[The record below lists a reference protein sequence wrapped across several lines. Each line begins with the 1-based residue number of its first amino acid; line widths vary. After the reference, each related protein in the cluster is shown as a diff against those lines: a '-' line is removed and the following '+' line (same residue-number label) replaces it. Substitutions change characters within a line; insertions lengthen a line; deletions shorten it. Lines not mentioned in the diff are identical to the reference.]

1 MFWKYGPGI
10 ARMAI
15 AAAAAGMAAGVLPAS
30 AELNSLLVTVYAV
43 LSGGGKLILSQNGGP
58 AQG

>member
-1 MFWKYGPGI
+1 
-10 ARMAI
+10 MAI